1 MRFLLRSQ
9 ESSPIARAEGG
20 GHKHYEK
27 FQSILHNGGQLT
39 LLGADPTW
47 WKEISVIPDS
57 SVLAFSPKW
66 LYGGER

>member
-47 WKEISVIPDS
+47 
-57 SVLAFSPKW
+57 
-66 LYGGER
+66 